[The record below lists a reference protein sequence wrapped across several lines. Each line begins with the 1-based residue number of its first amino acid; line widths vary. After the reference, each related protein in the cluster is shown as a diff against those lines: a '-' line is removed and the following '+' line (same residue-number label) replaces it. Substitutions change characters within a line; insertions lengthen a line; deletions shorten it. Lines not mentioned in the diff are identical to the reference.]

1 MGDAIIDGMKNEIE
15 RQSFR
20 SHFGQQ
26 IFCPCKSVLDVRKS
40 VAVYVW
46 LEKGLVFSRV
56 FCGACFD
63 RTNSNGGLARGVKA
77 AGVGATLET
86 YDGRSRWSE

>member
-20 SHFGQQ
+20 SHVGRQ
-26 IFCPCKSVLDVRKS
+26 IFCVCKSVLDVRKS

-46 LEKGLVFSRV
+46 LEKCRV
-56 FCGACFD
+56 ALPALIAFM
-63 RTNSNGGLARGVKA
+63 K
-77 AGVGATLET
+77 
-86 YDGRSRWSE
+86 